1 VSQTH
6 LMTPDADDPMA
17 RSGAR
22 WCPEHSRWECS
33 ANKPDHHASAVRGM
47 AKCRHHVG
55 KQLDL
60 AKTQGEA
67 NLAAWSAVAGREQ
80 EPLDLGQTVMEQLRV
95 AVIRADIY
103 GELLRIQISD
113 EEIGGLVGPSY
124 AAGRDGQR
132 VETGEQV
139 RALVKLEA
147 EWRDRVVKYAEV
159 AHRMGI
165 ATRVIELAQGQAEI
179 VVLAFRAA
187 LEVAGA
193 ELLPGVRAAM
203 VETFLG
209 RLGAGDQPLELG
221 ARGGS

>member
-1 VSQTH
+1 VSALAH
-6 LMTPDADDPMA
+6 DPDDPMI

-22 WCPEHSRWECS
+22 WCGEHGWWECT
-33 ANKPDHHASAVRGM
+33 AKKPDHHAPAVRGNS
-47 AKCRHHVG
+47 KCRFHLG
-55 KQLDL
+55 KRLDL

-67 NLAAWSAVAGREQ
+67 NLAAWSAAAGRDQ
-80 EPLDLGQTVMEQLRV
+80 EPLDLGQAVMEQLRV

-124 AAGRDGQR
+124 TAGRDGAR

-147 EWRDRVVKYAEV
+147 EWRDRVVRYAEV

-193 ELLPGVRAAM
+193 ELLPGVRAVM

-221 ARGGS
+221 AGGGS